1 MNLVVLVTCAGAY
14 HDCLETVCNQCLE
27 SGNIR
32 LVAIGKLIW
41 FLILAGILTFILFEV
56 NFVLDFGGIEVG
68 ELPDPAVEQAFESCY
83 LERDEEIHA
92 TAFGT
97 IDNPDVQKE
106 FISASRA
113 VANRECRELNPKLMI
128 PTERK
133 SSFNLVDLRSR
144 FW

>member
-14 HDCLETVCNQCLE
+14 HESPETVCNQGFE

-41 FLILAGILTFILFEV
+41 FLILTGIFTFVLFEV

-68 ELPDPAVEQAFESCY
+68 ELPDPAVEAAFESCY
-83 LERDEEIHA
+83 LKKDEEIHA

-106 FISASRA
+106 FISAGRA
-113 VANRECRELNPKLMI
+113 VAERECRELNPKIMI
-128 PTERK
+128 PTEQK
-133 SSFNLVDLRSR
+133 SSFNLVDLQPR

>member
-41 FLILAGILTFILFEV
+41 FLALAGIFTFVLFEV
-56 NFVLDFGGIEVG
+56 NFVLDFGGTEVG

-83 LERDEEIHA
+83 LEKDEEIHA